1 MQDSDPNLPGYYKRP
16 TPKDKNSFAD
26 AHGGLLAN
34 SDEFSEIEDELVNV
48 LSEES
53 DSDEEMESFSD
64 YEEFDLGSD
73 WEDNTTLKKSAKGQ
87 SLNFERESRVE
98 NELASASMEE
108 FVSDK
113 ETIELSDVGQTG
125 NGGVEQD
132 SNFEEAENSESEID
146 KNIGKRSKRS
156 KKLSSQMK
164 SGFKSRGKTFS
175 SLDQFLEEEESEDE
189 SFSDSGGDEEID
201 EFTDLDEEDTDWD
214 KDWDE
219 LDEKEKRRREMDGFA
234 PPGVGYG
241 NITEEYLKK
250 IKKEKISKSE
260 KKRRLREEAKRAK
273 QEAGMVTVCARCH
286 SLRNYGQIK
295 NPNVENL
302 IPDFDFDRFISTRLM
317 KSTGTTSVVVMV
329 VDCTDFDGSFPKVA
343 AKSLFKALEGTRSKS
358 NKSPKLILVAT
369 KVDLLP
375 SQISPA
381 RLDKWVRS
389 RAKANGAHKL
399 DAVYQVSSHKDLN
412 IRNLISC
419 IKQLAGPRGNVW
431 VVGAQ
436 NAGKSTLIN
445 ASAKKQGVKITRLT
459 EAAVPGTTLG
469 ILRVTGIL
477 PAKVKMFDTPGLLHP
492 GLLMNRL
499 NRDEQ
504 KMAEFRKELK
514 PRSFRMKA
522 SFFSFLFYF
531 YFFFVE

>member
-1 MQDSDPNLPGYYKRP
+1 MQDSDPSLPGYYKRP
-16 TPKDKNSFAD
+16 TPKDKNSFSNAD
-26 AHGGLLAN
+26 DGLLAN
-34 SDEFSEIEDELVNV
+34 SDEFSVIEDELVNE
-48 LSEES
+48 LSDES
-53 DSDEEMESFSD
+53 DSDEEMEEFSD
-64 YEEFDLGSD
+64 FVEFDLGSD
-73 WEDNTTLKKSAKGQ
+73 WEDDATLKKSAKDKT
-87 SLNFERESRVE
+87 SKFDRKSRLE
-98 NELASASMEE
+98 DELTSASLEE
-108 FVSDK
+108 FDSDK
-113 ETIELSDVGQTG
+113 DILDLVEMG
-125 NGGVEQD
+125 NGVEKNSKFD
-132 SNFEEAENSESEID
+132 EAEISESEKE
-146 KNIGKRSKRS
+146 KNIGKRTKRS

-164 SGFKSRGKTFS
+164 FGFKSTGKIFS
-175 SLDQFLEEEESEDE
+175 SLDQFLEEEESDP
-189 SFSDSGGDEEID
+189 SSDSGIDEEID
-201 EFTDLDEEDTDWD
+201 EFTDFDEEDTDWD

-241 NITEEYLKK
+241 NITEEFLKK

-317 KSTGTTSVVVMV
+317 KSTGTASVVVMV

-343 AKSLFKALEGTRSKS
+343 AKSLFKTLEGTRSKS
-358 NKSPKLILVAT
+358 NKLPKLILVAT
-369 KVDLLP
+369 KIDLLP

-412 IRNLISC
+412 IRNLVSC
-419 IKQLAGPRGNVW
+419 IKQSAGPRGNVW

-445 ASAKKQGVKITRLT
+445 VFAKKQGVKITKLT

-504 KMAEFRKELK
+504 KMVEFRKGLK
-514 PRSFRMKA
+514 PRSFRIKA
-522 SFFSFLFYF
+522 SSLSSVLSFFIYIFLLN
-531 YFFFVE
+531 